1 MPCIRILIAASVT
14 ILTLAAGKADELT
27 PAQQAFRQI
36 YQELVEINTTDSVG
50 DTVKAVDAMAAQ
62 LRAAGIGDVQVISTT
77 PRKGNLVARLP
88 GTGARRPILL
98 TAHIDV
104 VEAKR
109 EDWDT
114 DPFKLQEKDGVFQ
127 ARGAIDDK
135 AMAATFVANLI
146 QYKQEGFHPDRDIIL
161 ALTSDEE
168 LSDSPHDGVH
178 WLLQNKPDL
187 INAAFAINEGG
198 GGAVRDGRPARLF
211 VQLAEKVYQTYRFE
225 VTDPGGHSAAPRRDN
240 PIYRLAAAL
249 TRLGQ
254 FDFPVLLNPV
264 TRGYFEQTARTESP
278 EIAGAIAALLAGRTD
293 ATSLAP
299 LLANPGYNALLHT
312 TCVATMLDAG
322 HAENALPQ
330 TARATVNCRIL
341 PGAPVAE
348 VEQTLVRVVDDPK
361 VAVTPSGR
369 AVESPPS
376 PLSADVMQAVER
388 VTNTMWP
395 GVAVIPV
402 MSGGY
407 TDSRWLR
414 NAGIPAY
421 GVSGLFTD
429 GPRSGVHGRNEHV
442 GVRELYESKE
452 FLYRL
457 VKELA
462 SGARTEAS
470 GGRKE

>member
-1 MPCIRILIAASVT
+1 MPAVRLLIVASAI
-14 ILTLAAGKADELT
+14 ILTVAAGKADELT

-36 YQELVEINTTDSVG
+36 YQELVEINTTASVG
-50 DTVKAVDAMAAQ
+50 DTSKAAEAMAAH
-62 LRAAGIGDVQVISTT
+62 LRAAGIADVKVISTA

-88 GTGARRPILL
+88 GTGARRPLLL

-114 DPFKLQEKDGVFQ
+114 DPFKLQERGGVFQ

-135 AMAATFVANLI
+135 AMAAAFVANLV
-146 QYKQEGFHPDRDIIL
+146 QYKQEGFRPDRDIIL
-161 ALTSDEE
+161 ALTTDEE

-187 INAAFAINEGG
+187 INAELAINEGG
-198 GGAVRDGRPARLF
+198 GGVMHDGRPARLF
-211 VQLAEKVYQTYRFE
+211 IQLAEKIYQSYRLE

-254 FDFPVLLNPV
+254 FDFPVSLNQV
-264 TRGYFEQTARTESP
+264 TRGYFEQVAATESS
-278 EIAGAIAALLAGRTD
+278 EIAGAITALLAGRTD
-293 ATSLAP
+293 AASLAP
-299 LLANPGYNALLHT
+299 LLASPSYNAQLHT

-330 TARATVNCRIL
+330 TARGTVNCRVM
-341 PGAPVAE
+341 PGAPIAE
-348 VEQTLVRVVDDPK
+348 VEQTLVRIVDDPK
-361 VAVTPSGR
+361 VAVIPLGR

-376 PLSADVMQAVER
+376 PLNPDVMQAVGR
-388 VTNTMWP
+388 VSTAMWP
-395 GVAVIPV
+395 GVTVIPT

-414 NAGIPAY
+414 NAGIAAY
-421 GVSGLFTD
+421 GVSGLFSD
-429 GPRSGVHGRNEHV
+429 GARSGVHGRNEHV
-442 GVRELYESKE
+442 GVSELYQSKE

-462 SGARTEAS
+462 SGIENQAS
-470 GGRKE
+470 GVKN